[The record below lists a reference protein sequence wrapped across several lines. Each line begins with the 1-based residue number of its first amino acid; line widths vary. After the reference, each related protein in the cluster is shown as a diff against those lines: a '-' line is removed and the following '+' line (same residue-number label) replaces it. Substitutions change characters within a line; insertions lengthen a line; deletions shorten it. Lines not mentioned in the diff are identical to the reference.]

1 MRSFV
6 RIAAGAGAGAG
17 AGAVAAGF
25 VARWWGSG
33 APTRWSDL
41 LERWLLFRRRV
52 QEKFGISVRQE
63 SHANELV
70 HGRGGTVRRAS
81 RARQAE
87 GYVEFGRLVVGEVL
101 GEISELEG
109 AKVGSVWVKYDP
121 ALGHQGKI
129 GLYRSLVN
137 HIDAELCEVKEL
149 GLVRRI
155 SIPAGSSRRAP

>member
-1 MRSFV
+1 M
-6 RIAAGAGAGAG
+6 
-17 AGAVAAGF
+17 
-25 VARWWGSG
+25 
-33 APTRWSDL
+33 APTRWSDV

-52 QEKFGISVRQE
+52 QEKFGISVKQE
-63 SHANELV
+63 LHANELV

-87 GYVEFGRLVVGEVL
+87 GYVEFGRLVVGE
-101 GEISELEG
+101 ISELEG
-109 AKVGSVWVKYDP
+109 EKVGSVWVKYDP

-137 HIDAELCEVKEL
+137 HIDAELCEAKEL

-155 SIPAGSSRRAP
+155 SIPAGSSGRAP

>member
-1 MRSFV
+1 MRLFV
-6 RIAAGAGAGAG
+6 RIAAGA
-17 AGAVAAGF
+17 VVSGF
-25 VARWWGSG
+25 VARWWVEM
-33 APTRWSDL
+33 APTRWAAV

-52 QEKFGISVRQE
+52 QEKFGISVKQE
-63 SHANELV
+63 LHANELV

-101 GEISELEG
+101 REISELEG

-137 HIDAELCEVKEL
+137 HIDAELCEAKEL

-155 SIPAGSSRRAP
+155 FIPAGSSRRAP

>member
-6 RIAAGAGAGAG
+6 RIAAGAA
-17 AGAVAAGF
+17 AAGF
-25 VARWWGSG
+25 VARWWVEM
-33 APTRWSDL
+33 APTRWSDV

-52 QEKFGISVRQE
+52 QEKFGISVKQE
-63 SHANELV
+63 LHANELV

-87 GYVEFGRLVVGEVL
+87 GYAKFGRLVVEEVL
-101 GEISELEG
+101 REISELEG

>member
-1 MRSFV
+1 MV
-6 RIAAGAGAGAG
+6 GEWGA
-17 AGAVAAGF
+17 
-25 VARWWGSG
+25 W
-33 APTRWSDL
+33 WSDV

-52 QEKFGISVRQE
+52 QEKFGISVKQE
-63 SHANELV
+63 LHANELV
-70 HGRGGTVRRAS
+70 HERGGTVRRAS

-101 GEISELEG
+101 REVSELEG

-121 ALGHQGKI
+121 ALGHQGTI

-137 HIDAELCEVKEL
+137 HIDAELCEAKEL

-155 SIPAGSSRRAP
+155 SIPARSSRRAP